1 MIEVGVVDLSAEGRR
16 KLAALVERWAWVNPD
31 SKNLS
36 LPRLSTRLLSPE
48 EVRFHGSLDVCL
60 IGPEL
65 VACDAAY
72 VATLRKQLSKQ
83 ILICVLD
90 SRSYSFGMVEQL
102 GRLEV
107 DDILMDTASSDEFFR
122 RLVLLTRRVARRKE
136 GKLVVVDSA
145 RGGVGCTFVAAGLAE
160 SHFIQGR
167 SVCVVDGDVVS
178 QDLTRFLQS
187 KPFVNEPLKI
197 LLDQQR
203 VQTLETVRECVFQV
217 WADEARFVCMPPPAA
232 CDQAL
237 LSTPIALRTFIGVLE
252 SLSSMFDVVIIDAS
266 ALVSSV
272 KQALCQVAETVV
284 FVANRDPAGAYAN
297 RHALSVIGGC
307 LRREGSISV
316 VLNDTGR
323 AGAPLATLKN
333 EVLVA
338 GDRNVNVVPF
348 PYSAK
353 AGRWACSGSTPARP
367 LRRAFARLLEGSSE
381 IGSDILHRGHS
392 SGILGRIT
400 AASIEV
406 FAKLRRAPQ
415 TQKIAFVADQ
425 IAPVIREAVPGTTTL
440 PAVVSDTQE
449 SELVSKPTLAS
460 W

>member
-232 CDQAL
+232 
-237 LSTPIALRTFIGVLE
+237 
-252 SLSSMFDVVIIDAS
+252 
-266 ALVSSV
+266 
-272 KQALCQVAETVV
+272 
-284 FVANRDPAGAYAN
+284 
-297 RHALSVIGGC
+297 
-307 LRREGSISV
+307 
-316 VLNDTGR
+316 
-323 AGAPLATLKN
+323 
-333 EVLVA
+333 
-338 GDRNVNVVPF
+338 
-348 PYSAK
+348 
-353 AGRWACSGSTPARP
+353 
-367 LRRAFARLLEGSSE
+367 
-381 IGSDILHRGHS
+381 
-392 SGILGRIT
+392 
-400 AASIEV
+400 
-406 FAKLRRAPQ
+406 
-415 TQKIAFVADQ
+415 
-425 IAPVIREAVPGTTTL
+425 
-440 PAVVSDTQE
+440 
-449 SELVSKPTLAS
+449 
-460 W
+460 